1 MWESL
6 YIGLNQWCH
15 GVKVIEW
22 PHETPDEG
30 VPMYAAERQQRI
42 IAVARRDGRVE
53 VSALADELG
62 VTTETV
68 RRDLNALERRGSL
81 RRVHGGAIPV
91 ERLEVEPSL
100 ATRSGRLTEV
110 KRRIAAR
117 ALDQL
122 PSGGSI
128 ILDSG
133 TTTRAVAELLPPDL
147 DLTVLTN
154 SLSAASVLATHPGVS
169 LYLLGG
175 RVRGQTGAAVGD
187 WTVRALTDVVVDV
200 AFIGTNGFSVARGL
214 TTPDQS
220 EALVKRAMVA
230 SARTAIVLSDSSKA
244 GDAHLHRFAELGDI
258 DILITDTYLDDD
270 VAAEIRAAGPDVV
283 TA

>member
-1 MWESL
+1 
-6 YIGLNQWCH
+6 
-15 GVKVIEW
+15 
-22 PHETPDEG
+22 
-30 VPMYAAERQQRI
+30 MYAAERQQRI
-42 IAVARRDGRVE
+42 MAEARRAGRVE
-53 VSALADELG
+53 VAALAESLD
-62 VTTETV
+62 VAAETI
-68 RRDLNALERRGSL
+68 RRDLTALERRGSL

-117 ALDQL
+117 ALDEL

-133 TTTRAVAELLPPDL
+133 TTTLALAELLPPDL

-154 SLSAASVLATHPGVS
+154 SLAAAAVLASHPGVN

-175 RVRGQTGAAVGD
+175 RVRGTTGAAVGE
-187 WTVRALTDVVVDV
+187 WTTSALADVVADV
-200 AFIGTNGFSVARGL
+200 AFLGTNGFSVARGL

-220 EALVKRAMVA
+220 EALVKRAMA
-230 SARTAIVLSDSSKA
+230 AAARTAVVLSDSSKA
-244 GDAHLHRFAELGDI
+244 GDAHLHRFSDVADI
-258 DILITDTYLDDD
+258 DVLITDTDLDDD
-270 VAAEIRAAGPDVV
+270 VAAELRAAGPAVV